1 MRNTS
6 HNSTIP
12 IDDSLRIGLYFVY
25 IGLALWFFSYV
36 YLAFFGMVA
45 ENTGTT
51 FRIKYLESVL
61 KQDISWFEVN
71 DPQSLASKISKEA
84 TAIQTATGEKLAN
97 LFFAFT
103 MLFAGAG
110 ISFYLGWKFAL
121 VCLGVFPLLFLVISF
136 LIFVLQMGFKVRY
149 SVLGNFD

>member
-1 MRNTS
+1 
-6 HNSTIP
+6 
-12 IDDSLRIGLYFVY
+12 
-25 IGLALWFFSYV
+25 
-36 YLAFFGMVA
+36 MVA

-61 KQDISWFEVN
+61 RQDISWFEDN

-97 LFFAFT
+97 IFFAFT
-103 MLFAGAG
+103 MLFAGAR

-136 LIFVLQMGFKVRY
+136 LIFVLQMGFKVRH
-149 SVLGNFD
+149 LALEIFD